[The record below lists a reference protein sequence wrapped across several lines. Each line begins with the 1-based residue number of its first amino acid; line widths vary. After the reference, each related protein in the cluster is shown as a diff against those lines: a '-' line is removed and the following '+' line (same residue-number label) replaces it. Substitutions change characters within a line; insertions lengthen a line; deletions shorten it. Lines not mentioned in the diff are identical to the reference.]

1 MIHFSEKQ
9 KMKGLWIAILPSALI
24 PCFMAYKD
32 HETLFKDWNS
42 ALPFFGVLFLIISV
56 ILLLLK
62 MEIRTTITKEY
73 IQVQYFPF
81 NLKPRTIYWNELTT
95 FETRTADCLKEYWGW
110 GYKGTRK
117 NRSYTAYGDYGLQ
130 LTFKNGKRLFIGS
143 QNKAELEKV
152 VDEIKTIIYST
163 KTVF

>member
-1 MIHFSEKQ
+1 
-9 KMKGLWIAILPSALI
+9 
-24 PCFMAYKD
+24 MAYKD

-42 ALPFFGVLFLIISV
+42 ALPFIGVLFLIISV

-95 FETRTADCLKEYWGW
+95 FETRTAECLKEYWGW
-110 GYKGTRK
+110 GYKGTKK

-152 VDEIKTIIYST
+152 VNKLKE
-163 KTVF
+163 